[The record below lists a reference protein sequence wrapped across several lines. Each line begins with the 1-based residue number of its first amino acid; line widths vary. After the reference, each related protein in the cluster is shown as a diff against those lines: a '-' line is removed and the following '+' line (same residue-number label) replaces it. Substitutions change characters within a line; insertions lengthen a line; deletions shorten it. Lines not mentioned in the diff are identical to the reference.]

1 VSIAIKSNFSI
12 FREFGLRQ
20 GIDGIYVVDQW
31 KADNRTSIS
40 IRFIRSMGKDSK
52 GNFFHP
58 CDNAEAF
65 FVIE

>member
-1 VSIAIKSNFSI
+1 MEGGQQN
-12 FREFGLRQ
+12 Q
-20 GIDGIYVVDQW
+20 H
-31 KADNRTSIS
+31 S